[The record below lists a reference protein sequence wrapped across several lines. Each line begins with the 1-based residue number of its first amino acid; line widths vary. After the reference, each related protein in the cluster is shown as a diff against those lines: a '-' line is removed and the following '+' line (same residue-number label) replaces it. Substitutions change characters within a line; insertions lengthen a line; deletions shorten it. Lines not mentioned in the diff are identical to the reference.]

1 VKTACRGLRPLTI
14 PPGMGRKF
22 FEPRA
27 GEFANATALGRIYV
41 SRSISSAKPNA
52 SMSETAVSHYL
63 WRSPKKK
70 PFASDAHVGGND
82 VSLRK
87 PFIHPDFIDLGR
99 GMTTRP
105 SQ

>member
-1 VKTACRGLRPLTI
+1 MPVQKTQTRWHL
-14 PPGMGRKF
+14 
-22 FEPRA
+22 
-27 GEFANATALGRIYV
+27 
-41 SRSISSAKPNA
+41 
-52 SMSETAVSHYL
+52 SELAVSHYL

-70 PFASDAHVGGND
+70 PSQAMPMSGGND